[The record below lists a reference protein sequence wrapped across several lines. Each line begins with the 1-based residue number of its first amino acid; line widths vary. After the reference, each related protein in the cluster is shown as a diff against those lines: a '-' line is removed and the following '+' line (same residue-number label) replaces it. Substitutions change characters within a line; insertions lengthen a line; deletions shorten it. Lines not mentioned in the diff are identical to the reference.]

1 MSYLHLSGE
10 KENHRNQKSWANSQI
25 SSMDPEGQ
33 SELPGS
39 DLIAEFYF
47 ETYIM
52 IVFRSGDSRR

>member
-1 MSYLHLSGE
+1 
-10 KENHRNQKSWANSQI
+10 
-25 SSMDPEGQ
+25 MDPEGQ